1 MDNQQKFRKIMKEWV
16 IPVVLEIIVVLFFV
30 KNVAFL
36 IRVPTGSMIPTI
48 DEKSWLVATRIHNPE
63 KRVERGD
70 IIAFYSD
77 ELGKMLIKRC
87 IGLPGETVDI
97 DDDGQVYIDG
107 ELLNEEYV
115 VYHSGVSGHFEVP
128 EGSYFFLGDNRS
140 GSLDARFWEDP
151 YIPAEKVYGQAH
163 FTLWPLDNFGPLK

>member
-1 MDNQQKFRKIMKEWV
+1 MDNQEKFRRIMKEWV
-16 IPVVLEIIVVLFFV
+16 IPVVLEVLVVLFFV

-48 DEKSWLVATRIHNPE
+48 DEKSWLVATRVHNPE

-77 ELGKMLIKRC
+77 EMDKMLIKRC

-97 DDDGQVYIDG
+97 DDDGQVYING
-107 ELLNEEYV
+107 ELLEEEYV
-115 VYHSGVSGHFEVP
+115 VYPSGESGHFEVP
-128 EGSYFFLGDNRS
+128 EGCYFFLGDNRS
-140 GSLDARFWEDP
+140 GSIDARFWENP
-151 YIPAEKVYGQAH
+151 YIPAEKIYGQAH
-163 FTLWPLDNFGPLK
+163 FTLWPLDNFGPLH

>member
-77 ELGKMLIKRC
+77 ELDKMLIKRC

-128 EGSYFFLGDNRS
+128 EGAISSWGTTGAARWMPGSGKTPISRQRRS
-140 GSLDARFWEDP
+140 TARP
-151 YIPAEKVYGQAH
+151 
-163 FTLWPLDNFGPLK
+163 TLPFGPLTILGR

>member
-48 DEKSWLVATRIHNPE
+48 DEKSWLVATRIHNPA

-77 ELGKMLIKRC
+77 ELDKRLIKRC

>member
-151 YIPAEKVYGQAH
+151 YITAEKVYGCLLY
-163 FTLWPLDNFGPLK
+163 TSRCV

>member
-1 MDNQQKFRKIMKEWV
+1 M
-16 IPVVLEIIVVLFFV
+16 
-30 KNVAFL
+30 
-36 IRVPTGSMIPTI
+36 
-48 DEKSWLVATRIHNPE
+48 
-63 KRVERGD
+63 ERGD

-77 ELGKMLIKRC
+77 ELDKMLIKRC

>member
-1 MDNQQKFRKIMKEWV
+1 
-16 IPVVLEIIVVLFFV
+16 
-30 KNVAFL
+30 
-36 IRVPTGSMIPTI
+36 
-48 DEKSWLVATRIHNPE
+48 
-63 KRVERGD
+63 
-70 IIAFYSD
+70 
-77 ELGKMLIKRC
+77 MLIKRC

-115 VYHSGVSGHFEVP
+115 VCHSGVSGHFEVP

-140 GSLDARFWEDP
+140 GSLDARFWEEP
-151 YIPAEKVYGQAH
+151 YIPAEVYGQAH

>member
-1 MDNQQKFRKIMKEWV
+1 
-16 IPVVLEIIVVLFFV
+16 
-30 KNVAFL
+30 
-36 IRVPTGSMIPTI
+36 
-48 DEKSWLVATRIHNPE
+48 
-63 KRVERGD
+63 
-70 IIAFYSD
+70 
-77 ELGKMLIKRC
+77 MLIKRC

>member
-70 IIAFYSD
+70 IIAFYYD
-77 ELGKMLIKRC
+77 EIEKMLIK
-87 IGLPGETVDI
+87 
-97 DDDGQVYIDG
+97 
-107 ELLNEEYV
+107 
-115 VYHSGVSGHFEVP
+115 S
-128 EGSYFFLGDNRS
+128 
-140 GSLDARFWEDP
+140 
-151 YIPAEKVYGQAH
+151 
-163 FTLWPLDNFGPLK
+163 

>member
-77 ELGKMLIKRC
+77 ELDKMLIKRC

-140 GSLDARFWEDP
+140 GSLDVRFWEDP

>member
-1 MDNQQKFRKIMKEWV
+1 MDNQEKFRKLMKEWV

-77 ELGKMLIKRC
+77 ELDKMLIKRC

-107 ELLNEEYV
+107 ELLAEEYV
-115 VYHSGVSGHFEVP
+115 VYASGVSGHFEVP
-128 EGSYFFLGDNRS
+128 EGCYFFLGDNRS
-140 GSLDARFWEDP
+140 GSLDARFWEEP
-151 YIPAEKVYGQAH
+151 YIPADKVYGQAH
-163 FTLWPLDNFGPLK
+163 FTIWPLGNFGPLK